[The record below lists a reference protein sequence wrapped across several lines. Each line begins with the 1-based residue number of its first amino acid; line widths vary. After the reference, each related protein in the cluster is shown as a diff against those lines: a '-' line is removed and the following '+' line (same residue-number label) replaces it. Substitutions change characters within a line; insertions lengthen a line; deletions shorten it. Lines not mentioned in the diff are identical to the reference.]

1 MHSQRVHATGKSCCH
16 YGFML
21 QASSSTSRTLWKAAG
36 IAAPGIATSALLWAR
51 LPSSQLM
58 MSACAPPS
66 AGAQSVMAARMP
78 ACLTSGGTAACSAIP
93 VPIALGTLGR
103 HMQTHRTHKGTGPA
117 LGPPVGPRQPPRGSA
132 RKEDMLAGSA
142 GRPRT
147 RLAGGRTR
155 IKAWPLMLT
164 PRTECSRMKPR
175 ELNLYSDTPSSASTL
190 CGRPGARRGAQRSVQ
205 RTATVCVSRGHMRST
220 STCGRA
226 QP

>member
-1 MHSQRVHATGKSCCH
+1 
-16 YGFML
+16 ML
-21 QASSSTSRTLWKAAG
+21 PLW
-36 IAAPGIATSALLWAR
+36 IHAPGVQLHIAHALEGRWHRRTGYCHQRFTLGALAVVPIDDVSLRTAR
-51 LPSSQLM
+51 RRRSERDGCEDACVPDKWRHSSLQ
-58 MSACAPPS
+58 
-66 AGAQSVMAARMP
+66 R
-78 ACLTSGGTAACSAIP
+78 IP